1 MVYNVSFFRK
11 KKDSDKF
18 QNRQESRT
26 GQKLGEIARFI
37 LDRICYLAGRPSR
50 ASEEGPSGLAVITFD
65 WTEGKAISERTLA
78 GLTIAQNGTCQIPTD
93 K

>member
-18 QNRQESRT
+18 QNRPESRT
-26 GQKLGEIARFI
+26 GQKLGEIARFV
-37 LDRICYLAGRPSR
+37 LDRICYLAGRPSSMR
-50 ASEEGPSGLAVITFD
+50 V
-65 WTEGKAISERTLA
+65 KNTLSQKKEQMIIIV
-78 GLTIAQNGTCQIPTD
+78 LC